1 MNYLEISSFIDAKRK
16 SKAFLEQ
23 ELDNIRSKTEQM
35 KAAPPVL
42 WYTNGYY
49 IFKRTL
55 LLTLVVVFAVM
66 LISTFIRQ
74 DMYVK
79 LFHTKFDGPISLII
93 NDNFAT
99 KRSTKFSES
108 SATEMKSSETI
119 YFQNVRA
126 DIQDK
131 IISDLFSYTLWTVR
145 VLLFIGIVLFW
156 YLARLTR
163 QLYRKNRQVS
173 AYYKSNLHLMDVYR
187 EMIEEQQYEIEFLTG
202 AARKIR

>member
-1 MNYLEISSFIDAKRK
+1 MNYLEISSFIDAKKK
-16 SKAFLEQ
+16 SKAFLEE
-23 ELDNIRSKTEQM
+23 ELNNIRSIASQL

-42 WYTNGYY
+42 WYNNGYY
-49 IFKRTL
+49 IFKRTVL
-55 LLTLVVVFAVM
+55 LALVIVSAVI

-79 LFHTKFDGPISLII
+79 IFHIQFDGPISSII
-93 NDNFAT
+93 NDTFAT
-99 KRSTKFSES
+99 KYSTKFSES
-108 SATEMKSSETI
+108 SATEIKSSETV

-131 IISDLFSYTLWTVR
+131 IINDLFSYTLWTVR
-145 VLLFIGIVLFW
+145 ILLFIGIVLFW

-163 QLYRKNRQVS
+163 QLYLKNRQLI
-173 AYYKSNLHLMDVYR
+173 AYYKSNLHLMDIYR

-202 AARKIR
+202 AVRKMR